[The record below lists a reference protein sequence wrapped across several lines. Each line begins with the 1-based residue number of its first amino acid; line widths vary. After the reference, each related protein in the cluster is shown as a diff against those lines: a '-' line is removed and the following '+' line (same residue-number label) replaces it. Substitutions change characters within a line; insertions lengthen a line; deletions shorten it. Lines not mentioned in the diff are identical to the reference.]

1 MARANNAMSE
11 RSADEQQQQ
20 QQDEQPVVLE
30 PEPTSQLV
38 QQAYTVH
45 LTLPAW
51 QARPAA
57 NHMRTRPTPQ

>member
-1 MARANNAMSE
+1 MARANKARSE

-20 QQDEQPVVLE
+20 QQQQQHEQPEVLK
-30 PEPTSQLV
+30 PKPTSQLA

-45 LTLPAW
+45 LTLPEW

-57 NHMRTRPTPQ
+57 NHM